1 MVPFDGSSPGR
12 TVGPPGAACTDGGW
26 SPDGKWIYV
35 SSNAGGKFHI
45 WRQRFS
51 GGEPE
56 PITSGAT
63 EEEGVAVAP
72 DGQSLVTS
80 VGLQESEVWIRDAAG
95 ERRISSEG
103 FAYRPQFSPDRKKLF
118 YQTES
123 GASRGFPM
131 GELREADL
139 ATGQSERLLTGFLVT
154 GYDISADGKQIVF
167 ASTHEGRGPRIWLAP
182 LDRRSAPR
190 RLSSSDEDMPLFM
203 PTGDIMFRASE
214 RNANFLCR
222 MKSDGT
228 GRERVLP
235 NPIIEALAIS
245 PDGAFVLAGA
255 AVADED
261 MPFGLVAFPLHG
273 GTPQRICNACYGR
286 RTFAIPLRAG
296 RMLPPLPPNGI
307 KSRSDLDS
315 ISGLRVIDHPFAVPG
330 PDLATYA
337 YTRTSVHRN
346 LYRIPLP

>member
-1 MVPFDGSSPGR
+1 MHGWRLDAGR
-12 TVGPPGAACTDGGW
+12 EMDLRQLKCR
-26 SPDGKWIYV
+26 
-35 SSNAGGKFHI
+35 GKFHI

-139 ATGQSERLLTGFLVT
+139 ATGQSERL
-154 GYDISADGKQIVF
+154 
-167 ASTHEGRGPRIWLAP
+167 
-182 LDRRSAPR
+182 
-190 RLSSSDEDMPLFM
+190 
-203 PTGDIMFRASE
+203 
-214 RNANFLCR
+214 
-222 MKSDGT
+222 
-228 GRERVLP
+228 
-235 NPIIEALAIS
+235 
-245 PDGAFVLAGA
+245 
-255 AVADED
+255 
-261 MPFGLVAFPLHG
+261 
-273 GTPQRICNACYGR
+273 
-286 RTFAIPLRAG
+286 
-296 RMLPPLPPNGI
+296 
-307 KSRSDLDS
+307 
-315 ISGLRVIDHPFAVPG
+315 
-330 PDLATYA
+330 
-337 YTRTSVHRN
+337 
-346 LYRIPLP
+346 